1 MVLRSAPLSGDSYGS
16 GASTHPH
23 GRSDPGA
30 RLFGIG
36 CAQIWIGHML
46 GRSAGAML
54 ADPSL
59 KETVGIPMD
68 YPFHFPMMIGYAK
81 VNYYRLPERRAPKI
95 HWQ

>member
-1 MVLRSAPLSGDSYGS
+1 MAPGPAPIRMVDLTLALGYLELAAPKYG
-16 GASTHPH
+16 
-23 GRSDPGA
+23 
-30 RLFGIG
+30 
-36 CAQIWIGHML
+36 L
-46 GRSAGAML
+46 GTCWAGLLQGAML

>member
-1 MVLRSAPLSGDSYGS
+1 MAPGPAPIRMVDLTLALGYLELAAPKYG
-16 GASTHPH
+16 
-23 GRSDPGA
+23 
-30 RLFGIG
+30 
-36 CAQIWIGHML
+36 L
-46 GRSAGAML
+46 GTCWAGLQHGAML